1 MNSKDR
7 ILQAAEDM
15 FYQKGYPLTTI
26 RDIAAKAKMNSAV
39 INYHFGSK
47 ENLYLTILKKMEKAL
62 NSVCIKSDIPENDL
76 FVKNFIKNSFTEVC
90 LQHKVFHLY
99 LKEQSQFST
108 EASEKLVRKFQ
119 DKHLKHFSS
128 LVRLQSHNEIP
139 NKKIELLY
147 HSIFG
152 MVKEL
157 FRSHKIKLHKERE
170 DKNAQDIEEVIS
182 YIDQNYLTKGFLLFF
197 QLNPN

>member
-62 NSVCIKSDIPENDL
+62 NSVCIKRDISENDL
-76 FVKNFIKNSFTEVC
+76 FVKNFIKKF
-90 LQHKVFHLY
+90 FHGSMPAT
-99 LKEQSQFST
+99 QG
-108 EASEKLVRKFQ
+108 
-119 DKHLKHFSS
+119 FSS
-128 LVRLQSHNEIP
+128 LFERAIP
-139 NKKIELLY
+139 ILY
-147 HSIFG
+147 RSFG
-152 MVKEL
+152 KVG
-157 FRSHKIKLHKERE
+157 
-170 DKNAQDIEEVIS
+170 QEVS
-182 YIDQNYLTKGFLLFF
+182 G
-197 QLNPN
+197 